1 MKMTYNLIYLC
12 FVVVGSSAS
21 LANVME
27 FSDMMI
33 LAMAFPNI
41 LGLYFLAPEI
51 KNDLNKYL
59 SNLKQHNK

>member
-1 MKMTYNLIYLC
+1 
-12 FVVVGSSAS
+12 VVIGSSAS

-51 KNDLNKYL
+51 KHDLNKYL
-59 SNLKQHNK
+59 SNLKQEK

>member
-1 MKMTYNLIYLC
+1 MKLTYNLIYLS
-12 FVVVGSSAS
+12 FVVIGSSAS

-41 LGLYFLAPEI
+41 LGLYILAPEV
-51 KNDLNKYL
+51 KRDLSIYL
-59 SNLKQHNK
+59 SNLKQLK